1 MATIDFD
8 VSLYEAPKSNFDPLP
23 RGEYLAIVTEN
34 QMKATKSGTGEY
46 LELVIQIVDGEFSG
60 RKIWERLN
68 IHNANEVAEN
78 IARAALKSISLACG
92 IEAMS
97 DTDMLNDFP
106 FTIILDIDRKDP
118 TRNRVMG
125 YKPAKAA
132 PAPVAR
138 PTAIKA
144 APVAA
149 KPWERK

>member
-1 MATIDFD
+1 MATLDFD
-8 VSLYEAPKSNFDPLP
+8 VSSYEATKSNFDPLP

-68 IHNANEVAEN
+68 IHNANETAET
-78 IARAALKSISLACG
+78 IARAALKSLSLACG
-92 IEAMS
+92 IEPLT
-97 DTDMLNDFP
+97 DTDMLNDTP
-106 FTIILDIDRKDP
+106 FTIVLDIDRKDP

-125 YKPAKAA
+125 YKPAGAAAAPVARQTATKAA
-132 PAPVAR
+132 PA
-138 PTAIKA
+138 
-144 APVAA
+144 AA